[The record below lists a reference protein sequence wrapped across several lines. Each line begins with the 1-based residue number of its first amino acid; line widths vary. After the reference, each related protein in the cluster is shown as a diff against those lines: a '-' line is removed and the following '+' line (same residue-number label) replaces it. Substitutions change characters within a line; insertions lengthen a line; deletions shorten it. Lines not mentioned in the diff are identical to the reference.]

1 MVNSQVFGNAEQIIE
16 LKENGGFISKT
27 YVNFAEQVRE
37 VSRRSAK
44 KLPAS

>member
-1 MVNSQVFGNAEQIIE
+1 VSGNAEQIIE
-16 LKENGGFISKT
+16 LKENGRAISST
-27 YVNFAEQVRE
+27 YANFAEQVRE